1 MPTTSQILKMLKT
14 METFPDCD
22 IEEVFTKN
30 NIPKVRVRYLH
41 TLGHF
46 EVTDLTK
53 NKQVSYNDYNE
64 IVHLV
69 KEILK

>member
-1 MPTTSQILKMLKT
+1 
-14 METFPDCD
+14 METFSDCE

-30 NIPKVRVRYLH
+30 NIPRVRVRYLH

-53 NKQVSYNDYNE
+53 NKQISYNDYNE
-64 IVHLV
+64 IVDLV
-69 KEILK
+69 KKLLK